1 MSLFRKPKVG
11 EQLVTNTGVRY
22 TVTHFGGDGDRI
34 CFIEGERGAT
44 CFIWAFF
51 DGSLNEWFSVAPV
64 PLESPLA
71 RAFFGVD
78 PAVRK

>member
-51 DGSLNEWFSVAPV
+51 DGSLNEWFSHAPELTAEQV
-64 PLESPLA
+64 T
-71 RAFFGVD
+71 R
-78 PAVRK
+78 